1 MTGSGNDFGETL
13 RRALSAA
20 GQVEPTDDGLERI
33 RAQVRARTPKPRL
46 AAALS
51 VVFPWPVYRLLQYRT
66 MVGDVLRQ
74 WLAAFIAL
82 SRRLVLWLSRNT
94 TAAARELHQAGTA
107 AGRPRHAAE
116 HDPPSDHIGWIR
128 PALAAASVAFAATL
142 AMTVPPVRQ
151 AIVQLGSSVI
161 STGHTQRAPDG
172 TATGNG
178 ERSLMNSPGQGV
190 GVSSPRPSPSS
201 TRASSCAATVNPAP
215 SGGATRAATTM
226 QAAGQGATTCATP
239 SAVATL
245 PPTSP
250 ATSASPTTP
259 PTSPP
264 PTTAPPTTPPASS
277 PPGGPTPPSDQAT
290 STP

>member
-13 RRALSAA
+13 RRALSVA
-20 GQVEPTDDGLERI
+20 GQVEPADDGLERI
-33 RAQVRARTPKPRL
+33 RAQARARMPKPRL

-74 WLAAFIAL
+74 WLAELITL
-82 SRRLVLWLSRNT
+82 SLRLVRWLSRNT
-94 TAAARELHQAGTA
+94 TVAARELRQAGTA

-116 HDPPSDHIGWIR
+116 HDPPPDHIGWIR

-151 AIVQLGSSVI
+151 AIVQLGSSVV
-161 STGHTQRAPDG
+161 STGQTQG
-172 TATGNG
+172 THGGTLTGNG
-178 ERSLMNSPGQGV
+178 AHSLMNSPGQGV
-190 GVSSPRPSPSS
+190 GTSSPGPSPSAKS
-201 TRASSCAATVNPAP
+201 TSSCAASGNPTP
-215 SGGATRAATTM
+215 SSGASRAASTM
-226 QAAGQGATTCATP
+226 MANQATTTCATH
-239 SAVATL
+239 SAA
-245 PPTSP
+245 PTVP
-250 ATSASPTTP
+250 ATSPTTPVP

-264 PTTAPPTTPPASS
+264 PTTPPPTTPPPTTPPASS
-277 PPGGPTPPSDQAT
+277 TAGAATPGDQAT